1 MRPRGPPLLV
11 VALELLCVHPL
22 WACPQLCQCLN
33 LQVLCQEAGY
43 KTLPPME
50 QIPRGVHALLLMSNQ
65 IESVASDAF
74 RGLVRVRK
82 LILDNNRISWL
93 APFAFR
99 GLTNMDE
106 LSLQNNPLTVLSPQS
121 FSGLARI
128 RLLQLGFNQIGRV
141 ESMAFSGSNDIGT
154 LSLEG
159 NPLTELRPRA
169 FGGLNRLGWLRLP
182 REVTCPQPDAFSGLK
197 NVSLLVLESIRCD
210 RIPQFAFRGL
220 EAAGKIHIRDANLG
234 LVDSGAFAGLNHARS
249 VIFEGCRIDV
259 VRAAAF
265 AGMRAVVELRLRN
278 NRIGRLL
285 PGALDAL
292 DEASVSYVVLQEN
305 WLPCDCTLRWAPDT
319 FRQTAFCSA
328 PARWLNSSA
337 AQVPLS
343 SLPRCAPQHWTPVQ
357 AANGAQRRP
366 GPNSERSGAS
376 AAMSLPSLFV
386 MALDVLL
393 AVYCRCRIR
402 HDGWNSPPAA

>member
-1 MRPRGPPLLV
+1 MRPPEPPHLRM
-11 VALELLCVHPL
+11 VALVLLWVLPL
-22 WACPQLCQCLN
+22 EACPQLCQCLN

-43 KTLPPME
+43 RTLPPME
-50 QIPRGVHALLLMSNQ
+50 QIPRGAHALLLTSNQ
-65 IESVASDAF
+65 IQSVASDAF

-82 LILDNNRISWL
+82 LILDNNRISSL

-106 LSLQNNPLTVLSPQS
+106 LSLQNNPLAVLSPQS
-121 FSGLARI
+121 FSGLARVQ
-128 RLLQLGFNQIGRV
+128 LLQLGFNQISRV
-141 ESMAFSGSNDIGT
+141 ESMAFSGSTDIGT

-159 NPLTELRPRA
+159 NPLTELKPKA
-169 FGGLNRLGWLRLP
+169 FGGLDRLGWLRLP

-197 NVSLLVLESIRCD
+197 NVSLLVLESIRCE

-220 EAAGKIHIRDANLG
+220 EAAGKIHVRDATLE

-357 AANGAQRRP
+357 AGNGAQRRP
-366 GPNSERSGAS
+366 NPDSDQSGLGTTRA
-376 AAMSLPSLFV
+376 LPSLFLV
-386 MALDVLL
+386 VLEALL
-393 AVYCRCRIR
+393 AAYCR
-402 HDGWNSPPAA
+402 